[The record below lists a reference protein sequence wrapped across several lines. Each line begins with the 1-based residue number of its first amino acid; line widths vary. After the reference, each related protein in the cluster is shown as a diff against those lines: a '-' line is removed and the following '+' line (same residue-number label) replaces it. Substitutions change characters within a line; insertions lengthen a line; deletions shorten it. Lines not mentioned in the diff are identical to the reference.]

1 MAARHPRLTQF
12 QEEHI
17 PHHDLSVKQDEMN
30 AVGKAERKI
39 FDIARLVINN
49 AIDENT
55 REEALRNLG
64 ITLNSLSRGMSE

>member
-1 MAARHPRLTQF
+1 MASRHPRLTQF

-17 PHHDLSVKQDEMN
+17 PHHDLSLKQDEMD

-39 FDIARLVINN
+39 FDVARLVINN
-49 AIDENT
+49 AQTDNQ

-64 ITLNSLSRGMSE
+64 IALNSISQAITA